1 MAFHPV
7 SFSYSIW
14 FCISNFNALLI
25 FYLGHRTISPA
36 HIYGLVK
43 YYCDQKFGVVSQC
56 FMTEKALQL
65 PGGYFDN
72 FLLKVNGKM
81 NGLNAVVDPSMVQS
95 LPFNMERTMFVGI
108 DVNHPAETERLAS
121 SVAVAVGSMDK
132 QFSSYTPCIRVQ
144 KKERDEIIKNL
155 DEMIAELLQE
165 YFRVNKTHPQNLV
178 IFRDGVSEG
187 QFEKVNKAEIPLI
200 VAGIKKAGKPMKI
213 TVIVTQKHHNTR
225 FALTKANNSGRKPTW
240 NDVPVERT
248 QRHGCR

>member
-1 MAFHPV
+1 
-7 SFSYSIW
+7 
-14 FCISNFNALLI
+14 
-25 FYLGHRTISPA
+25 
-36 HIYGLVK
+36 
-43 YYCDQKFGVVSQC
+43 
-56 FMTEKALQL
+56 MTEKALQL

-155 DEMIAELLQE
+155 DEMITELLQE
-165 YFRVNKTHPQNLV
+165 YFRVNKTHPENLV

-187 QFEKVNKAEIPLI
+187 QFEKVNKTEIPLI
-200 VAGIKKAGKPMKI
+200 VAGIKKVGKPMKI

-225 FALTKANNSGRKPTW
+225 FALTEANNSGRKPTW
-240 NDVPVERT
+240 NVPSGTVVDNAIVEPLYKMFYLNSHFSPLVSLST
-248 QRHGCR
+248 DSFHHLLTHFWFSLL